1 MKKLVMFAWMLFFA
15 GGVSFAAPTP
25 ELLESLTTQILEQQ
39 TKTKS
44 AKEVLDQLKPIFSH
58 CATSHKDEAV
68 QAVCKSFLEKQ
79 FVSLEKKWTQK
90 APMILKHLTSVITKP
105 LWKLEKEGRFQYLGI
120 PALKKEEMKVGV
132 SPKQLE
138 YTAVNFPEYQFSFLI
153 PSIDQKFIPA
163 HYASSCSKLLETV
176 KKNISFLEKN
186 YPEDKKQLADLKAT
200 LKETQCLGNLD
211 IKIREKEASIL
222 RDYDILIS
230 SPIDAKGE
238 KLLTTISKKDI
249 PVNSNF
255 EEAIKTYYDQPT
267 ETTKERKFISS
278 VVYTDTKGK
287 LYYTD
292 TPEYLNRVSKDS
304 MEVWYAGEVK
314 NLSKR
319 TLGVGKHLQAKIEKG
334 EAKVALALG
343 DLFIWLK
350 ESPAHYYQIGL
361 DMPQLRFGN
370 YIAVDLNNP
379 DGISSFLSK

>member
-1 MKKLVMFAWMLFFA
+1 
-15 GGVSFAAPTP
+15 
-25 ELLESLTTQILEQQ
+25 
-39 TKTKS
+39 
-44 AKEVLDQLKPIFSH
+44 
-58 CATSHKDEAV
+58 
-68 QAVCKSFLEKQ
+68 
-79 FVSLEKKWTQK
+79 
-90 APMILKHLTSVITKP
+90 
-105 LWKLEKEGRFQYLGI
+105 
-120 PALKKEEMKVGV
+120 MKVGV

-153 PSIDQKFIPA
+153 PSIDQKFIPV
-163 HYASSCSKLLETV
+163 HHTLSCSKLLETV
-176 KKNISFLEKN
+176 KKNISFLKKN

-278 VVYTDTKGK
+278 IVYTDTKGK

-304 MEVWYAGEVK
+304 MEV
-314 NLSKR
+314 
-319 TLGVGKHLQAKIEKG
+319 
-334 EAKVALALG
+334 
-343 DLFIWLK
+343 
-350 ESPAHYYQIGL
+350 
-361 DMPQLRFGN
+361 
-370 YIAVDLNNP
+370 
-379 DGISSFLSK
+379 